1 MSRLDVVMGGITY
14 RTDVPRA
21 DHHALTVAVHE
32 ALTGL
37 GLEPYV
43 GAHGMERDQ
52 WGELR
57 PMVNLARL
65 TTGRAA

>member
-1 MSRLDVVMGGITY
+1 MTALDVVMGGITY

-43 GAHGMERDQ
+43 RAHGMERDQ
-52 WGELR
+52 WGALR
-57 PMVNLARL
+57 PLENLSRL